1 MTRPHPI
8 NRAKKLPRR
17 AVQARSRNTVETIVE
32 AATRILASD
41 GWSALNTN
49 AVARIAGVSV
59 GSVYEYFKNKEA
71 ILDVI
76 LDRHLSSGEAQLAEL
91 AAVTHDAVCLDD
103 IVGLLV
109 EGFVVVHCDNP
120 RLHRVL
126 SGEVPVSDR
135 QRERINQ
142 IRSQAIA
149 LLAGLF
155 AGRVERPELKATL
168 MIDAADALTHKWFVD
183 EHGVPAKPGDM
194 TRELQQ
200 MLRSYINA

>member
-76 LDRHLSSGEAQLAEL
+76 LDRHLSSA
-91 AAVTHDAVCLDD
+91 
-103 IVGLLV
+103 
-109 EGFVVVHCDNP
+109 
-120 RLHRVL
+120 
-126 SGEVPVSDR
+126 
-135 QRERINQ
+135 
-142 IRSQAIA
+142 
-149 LLAGLF
+149 
-155 AGRVERPELKATL
+155 
-168 MIDAADALTHKWFVD
+168 
-183 EHGVPAKPGDM
+183 
-194 TRELQQ
+194 
-200 MLRSYINA
+200 